1 MNITLDDIKR
11 YKNEL
16 NQKET
21 NNKIIKAIYHFD
33 EIGPTFILKMML
45 VTYTI
50 GFISTYIYGS
60 NALLIP
66 IFFSFFVLVCIL
78 LNASIISF
86 LDSRKM
92 ISKLAEKISKG
103 VYKGF
108 LSEIFDLDC
117 EITKGIIKP
126 EKEELT
132 KLIFDKKGIPGD
144 VIVNLL
150 YRINSEKQKQ
160 DKEQKDKE
168 EREALISAG
177 TPIGSILKEVSE
189 I

>member
-16 NQKET
+16 NEKET
-21 NNKIIKAIYHFD
+21 NNKIIKAIYHFN
-33 EIGPTFILKMML
+33 EVGPVFLLKMMF
-45 VTYTI
+45 VTFII
-50 GFISTYIYGS
+50 GFISIYFYGPK
-60 NALLIP
+60 ALLIP
-66 IFFSFFVLVCIL
+66 MSFSGIAFLYSVFNIL
-78 LNASIISF
+78 IISF

-92 ISKLAEKISKG
+92 ISKLAKKISKG

-108 LSEIFDLDC
+108 LSDIFDLDC
-117 EITKGIIKP
+117 ELTKGIINP
-126 EKEELT
+126 EKEELA

-144 VIVNLL
+144 IIVNLL
-150 YRINSEKQKQ
+150 YRINSEKQKE
-160 DKEQKDKE
+160 DKEQKNKE

-177 TPIGSILKEVSE
+177 TPVGSILKELSD